1 MAEQLDLIKVVGFK
15 AILEYVEKMDGF
27 EINTTKNTNTLIEVI
42 WYNANGLG
50 SSNVPFGVLFYYMAG
65 RNRISRRY
73 GYDS

>member
-42 WYNANGLG
+42 
-50 SSNVPFGVLFYYMAG
+50 
-65 RNRISRRY
+65 
-73 GYDS
+73 